1 MKKTYINR
9 LATVFYLLFVLTAC
23 RINKVHSG
31 VVLDFETKLP
41 IHNVDYS
48 ISKDFRD
55 PTNKATTIY
64 GEFTIDSLFTQR
76 ERTRKIVFYNE
87 EYGIKFLKIRKNHDF
102 DTVYM
107 TKRKL
112 IPGVGC
118 YNIEPNPTSE
128 CILK

>member
-1 MKKTYINR
+1 MKKTYFNR
-9 LATVFYLLFVLTAC
+9 LATVFYVLFVLTAC

-48 ISKDFRD
+48 SSKDFRD
-55 PTNKATTIY
+55 PTNKATTIN

-87 EYGIKFLKIRKNHDF
+87 EYGIKFFKIRKNHEF